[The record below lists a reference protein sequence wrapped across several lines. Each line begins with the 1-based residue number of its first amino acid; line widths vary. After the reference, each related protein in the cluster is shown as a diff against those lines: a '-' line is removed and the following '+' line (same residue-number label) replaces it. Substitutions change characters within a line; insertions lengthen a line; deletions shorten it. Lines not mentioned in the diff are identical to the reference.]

1 MARRMFSDDITSS
14 DAFLEM
20 PDSAQNLYFHLGMSA
35 DDDGFIGSPK
45 MVMRVIRAGE
55 DDYKILVAKKF
66 ILHFEKGICVVKHW
80 RINNQIRKDRY
91 TPTKYLDEKSTLFI
105 KENGAYTQNATKG
118 LPVPKGHFT
127 TSDMESGNQPATNG
141 QPSIGKVSKV
151 KVSKDNKE
159 VEAELPDWLDKET
172 WSLWVDHRKQIKK
185 PLKATTVKMQIKL
198 LEPHKDNHKEIIILS
213 ITQGWTGLF
222 PDSNQLKKSS
232 GAKPPSNALVTEHSK
247 TLLENMKK
255 KTIKLQ

>member
-1 MARRMFSDDITSS
+1 MFSDEITSS

-91 TPTKYLDEKSTLFI
+91 KETRYLEEKGQLFI
-105 KENGAYTQNATKG
+105 KENGAYTQNSQKG
-118 LPVPKGHFT
+118 LPVPRGHFT
-127 TSDMESGNQPATNG
+127 PTITDDIESGNQPATNR
-141 QPSIGKVSKV
+141 QPSIGKVRLGKD
-151 KVSKDNKE
+151 SKDT
-159 VEAELPDWLDKET
+159 VVELPDWLDKET
-172 WSLWVDHRKQIKK
+172 WEMWVNYRKEKKK
-185 PLKATTVKMQIKL
+185 PLTGTSIKLQLKL
-198 LEPHKDNHKEIIILS
+198 LEEHKSDHKSILLKS
-213 ITQGWTGLF
+213 IQNSWTGLF
-222 PDSNQLKKSS
+222 PPSGESKKQ
-232 GAKPPSNALVTEHSK
+232 GNNALVTKHSQELIDHAKK
-247 TLLENMKK
+247 T
-255 KTIKLQ
+255 TIKLKS